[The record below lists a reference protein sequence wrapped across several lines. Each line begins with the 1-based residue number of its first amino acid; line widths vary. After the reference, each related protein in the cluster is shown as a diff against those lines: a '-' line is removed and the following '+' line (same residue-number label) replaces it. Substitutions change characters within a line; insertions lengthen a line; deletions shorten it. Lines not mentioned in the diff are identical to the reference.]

1 LDNNCTNALTSLKDD
16 LVSEQNGGLQTDY
29 LST

>member
-1 LDNNCTNALTSLKDD
+1 LDYNSTNALTSLKDD
-16 LVSEQNGGLQTDY
+16 LMSEQNGGLQTDY